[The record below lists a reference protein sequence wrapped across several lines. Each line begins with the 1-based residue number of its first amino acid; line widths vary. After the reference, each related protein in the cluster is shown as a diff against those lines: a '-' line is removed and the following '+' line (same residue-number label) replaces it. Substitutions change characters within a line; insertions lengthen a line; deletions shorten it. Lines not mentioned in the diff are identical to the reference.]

1 MNSYLVS
8 KTSSFYV
15 ANLRN
20 SQLLRAIRA
29 LKLDILNHNLLRSE
43 KIRGSLNCFWFVYIT
58 QQNGLVGP
66 ANRSG
71 ILHAVI

>member
-8 KTSSFYV
+8 KLSSFYV

-29 LKLDILNHNLLRSE
+29 LNLKKLDTIYFAQTRSDA
-43 KIRGSLNCFWFVYIT
+43 
-58 QQNGLVGP
+58 P
-66 ANRSG
+66 
-71 ILHAVI
+71 

>member
-8 KTSSFYV
+8 KISSFYV

-29 LKLDILNHNLLRSE
+29 MNLNILDHNLLRPE
-43 KIRGSLNCFWFVYIT
+43 
-58 QQNGLVGP
+58 
-66 ANRSG
+66 
-71 ILHAVI
+71 